1 MRKNILWATALL
13 LPTLA
18 FGEPV
23 WFTLAG
29 DPLDERA
36 DTIVIDVASLK
47 RSQNLQS
54 MTVRVSRRHE
64 RRSNFTGY
72 SFRSYAA
79 LAQIDCAKQTARLI
93 DTTFYAEPL
102 WEGTPKGFVE
112 FEDKNVP
119 LALRE
124 FDPNPM
130 PRLMRAACQS

>member
-1 MRKNILWATALL
+1 MNILWAAALL
-13 LPTLA
+13 LPSLA
-18 FGEPV
+18 HSDPI

-29 DPLDERA
+29 DPRDEHA

-54 MTVRVSRRHE
+54 MTVRVSRGHE

-79 LAQIDCAKQTARLI
+79 LAQIDCALQSARLV

-102 WEGTPKGFVE
+102 WQGEPKGYVE
-112 FEDKNVP
+112 FKSRNVP